1 MDSRKIISREPLFE
15 IILLNIEREQRAC
28 FFFFEMLDFKNRNIG
43 GKEKENGLRKNFNV
57 VRLCY
62 FFTDVKKKRI
72 IIEWLLADR
81 EEIQFFYKRQEKK
94 STREENEDRS
104 TPLLFFSFFSFFH
117 PTNRS
122 SHPRREGNI
131 FPIRVELEPL
141 FIDEKIPR
149 EASVDKRRDSFL
161 LKGGHNGTAD
171 KSSRN

>member
-1 MDSRKIISREPLFE
+1 
-15 IILLNIEREQRAC
+15 
-28 FFFFEMLDFKNRNIG
+28 MLDFKSRNIG
-43 GKEKENGLRKNFNV
+43 GKEKENDLRKNFNV

-72 IIEWLLADR
+72 IIEWLLADSR
-81 EEIQFFYKRQEKK
+81 IEKK
-94 STREENEDRS
+94 SNFFINARKKKVLEKKTKIVL
-104 TPLLFFSFFSFFH
+104 LLFFSFFSFFH

-122 SHPRREGNI
+122 SHSRREGNI

>member
-1 MDSRKIISREPLFE
+1 
-15 IILLNIEREQRAC
+15 
-28 FFFFEMLDFKNRNIG
+28 MLDFKNRNIG

-72 IIEWLLADR
+72 IIEWLLADSR
-81 EEIQFFYKRQEKK
+81 IEKK
-94 STREENEDRS
+94 SNFFINARKKKVLEKKTKIVL
-104 TPLLFFSFFSFFH
+104 LLFFSFFSFFH

-161 LKGGHNGTAD
+161 LKGGHNGTTD

>member
-1 MDSRKIISREPLFE
+1 
-15 IILLNIEREQRAC
+15 
-28 FFFFEMLDFKNRNIG
+28 MLDFKNRNIG

-72 IIEWLLADR
+72 IIEWLLADSR
-81 EEIQFFYKRQEKK
+81 IEKK
-94 STREENEDRS
+94 SNFFINARKKKVLEKKTKIVL
-104 TPLLFFSFFSFFH
+104 LLFFSFFSFFH

-122 SHPRREGNI
+122 SHSRREGNI

>member
-15 IILLNIEREQRAC
+15 IILLNIERKWFEEKFQRRSTLL
-28 FFFFEMLDFKNRNIG
+28 FFHRCEKRRESSSNDYWLTRGSLRNPIFFIN
-43 GKEKENGLRKNFNV
+43 
-57 VRLCY
+57 
-62 FFTDVKKKRI
+62 
-72 IIEWLLADR
+72 DR
-81 EEIQFFYKRQEKK
+81 KK

>member
-1 MDSRKIISREPLFE
+1 
-15 IILLNIEREQRAC
+15 
-28 FFFFEMLDFKNRNIG
+28 MLDFKSRNIG

-72 IIEWLLADR
+72 IIEWLLADSR
-81 EEIQFFYKRQEKK
+81 IEKK
-94 STREENEDRS
+94 SNFFINARKKKVLEKKTKIVL
-104 TPLLFFSFFSFFH
+104 LLFFSFFSFFH

>member
-72 IIEWLLADR
+72 IIEWLLADSR
-81 EEIQFFYKRQEKK
+81 IAKKSNFFYKRQEKK
-94 STREENEDRS
+94 YSRRKRRS
-104 TPLLFFSFFSFFH
+104 FYSSSFLLLFFLFSSNKQIQSLATRGEHFSNSGGTRTSFH
-117 PTNRS
+117 RW
-122 SHPRREGNI
+122 E
-131 FPIRVELEPL
+131 
-141 FIDEKIPR
+141 D
-149 EASVDKRRDSFL
+149 
-161 LKGGHNGTAD
+161 
-171 KSSRN
+171 SSRSIRRQKTR

>member
-1 MDSRKIISREPLFE
+1 
-15 IILLNIEREQRAC
+15 
-28 FFFFEMLDFKNRNIG
+28 MLDFKNRNIG

-72 IIEWLLADR
+72 IIEWLLADSR
-81 EEIQFFYKRQEKK
+81 IEKK
-94 STREENEDRS
+94 SNFFINARKKKVLEKKTKIVL
-104 TPLLFFSFFSFFH
+104 LLFFSFFSFFH

>member
-1 MDSRKIISREPLFE
+1 
-15 IILLNIEREQRAC
+15 
-28 FFFFEMLDFKNRNIG
+28 MLDFKNRNIG

-72 IIEWLLADR
+72 IIEWLLADSR
-81 EEIQFFYKRQEKK
+81 IEKKSNFFINDRKK

-104 TPLLFFSFFSFFH
+104 TPLLFFSFLFSFFH

-122 SHPRREGNI
+122 SHSRREGNI